1 MNSVKLKNRVN
12 TIFMISGNS
21 ETSDPQRLLL
31 NLSDKIN
38 LKISN
43 KYVALSDL
51 SIYYTWK

>member
-51 SIYYTWK
+51 SIYYT

>member
-31 NLSDKIN
+31 NLSDEIN